1 LYFARSFGTTEVL
14 SKSPRQ
20 SNTTLLS
27 HIDCPG
33 GGQVWVEGTTL
44 YVGHMRPT
52 SGTTIVDIADPRAP
66 RIIARIPV
74 REGWHSHKVRVAHDI
89 MIVNQEKFGRSAPNE
104 IGGGID
110 IYNVAEPASPKLI
123 SQWRTVGGGVHR
135 FDFDGRYAYISPTA
149 EGYVGNIVMILDLAD
164 PAKPVEVSRWWLPGQ
179 WQGGGEDYPWHDWVP
194 PRCHHPL
201 RHGDRLY
208 VSYWHHGF
216 VILDISDL
224 SKPALISHY
233 NTSPAFPHPTHTCL
247 VLPTPLR
254 GRNVMVVADEDVAKL
269 WPAAPSFAWVF
280 DITKDRCPVPIST
293 FQVPGLDPDG
303 APQPPMTGCHQP
315 SERFS
320 GTVVPF
326 AWFAQGLRLVDFADP
341 FSPHEI
347 GYFVP
352 EAAPGA
358 DRPSSNDVTI
368 DNRGLIYLVD
378 RVRGVDVIEASAFR

>member
-1 LYFARSFGTTEVL
+1 ML
-14 SKSPRQ
+14 SKLPRQ

-27 HIDCPG
+27 HIDSPG
-33 GGQVWVEGTTL
+33 GGQVWVEGNTL

-52 SGTTIVDIADPRAP
+52 SGTTIIDVADPRAP
-66 RIIARIPV
+66 RVIAQIAV
-74 REGWHSHKVRVAHDI
+74 RDGWHSHKVRASGDI
-89 MIVNQEKFGRSAPNE
+89 MIVNQEQFGKSSLDDL
-104 IGGGID
+104 GGGID
-110 IYNVAEPASPKLI
+110 IYDVANPANPKLI
-123 SQWRTVGGGVHR
+123 TEWRTIGGGVHR

-149 EGYVGNIVMILDLAD
+149 EGYIGNIVMILDLAD
-164 PAKPVEVSRWWLPGQ
+164 PAKPIEVSRWWMPGQ
-179 WQGGGEDYPWHDWVP
+179 WQAGGEEYPWNDWVP

-224 SKPALISHY
+224 SKPKQVSHY

-247 VLPTPLR
+247 VMPKPLK
-254 GRNVMVVADEDVAKL
+254 GRTVMVVADEDVAKL
-269 WPAAPSFAWVF
+269 WPAPPAFAWVY
-280 DITKDRCPVPIST
+280 DVTNERLPVPIST
-293 FQVPGLDPDG
+293 FQVPGLDVDG
-303 APQPPMTGCHQP
+303 SPQPPMTGCHQP

-341 FSPHEI
+341 FSPQEV
-347 GYFVP
+347 GCFVP

-368 DNRGLIYLVD
+368 DSRGLVYLVD
-378 RVRGVDVIEASAFR
+378 RISGVDVIEASALC